1 VSYYIRG
8 IKMKKIKEYLEYK
21 RAENIAKT
29 SKDCL
34 SFDELCSYAE
44 GALPTQE
51 RGKIERHLAECYRCL
66 DILVSI
72 HDGTKKIAKTRRV
85 ILKKEHMFLAVAI
98 IAFTLSF
105 IFSRYFLQFLTA
117 TIVFGIKWIVDSK
130 STKTLIMI
138 NEAWKRGGEVE
149 AMRVLKDIKTGG
161 GKNTERFL

>member
-1 VSYYIRG
+1 MSYYIRG
-8 IKMKKIKEYLEYK
+8 TKMKKLKEYLEYE

-34 SFDELCSYAE
+34 SLDELCGYAE
-44 GALPTQE
+44 GALSAQE

-72 HDGTKKIAKTRRV
+72 YDGTKKIAKTRRV
-85 ILKKEHMFLAVAI
+85 KLKKEHIFLVVAI
-98 IAFTLSF
+98 IAFALSF

-138 NEAWKRGGEVE
+138 NEAWKRGGEIE
-149 AMRVLKDIKTGG
+149 AIRVLKDIKTRGR
-161 GKNTERFL
+161 KNTERFL